1 MNLETPLGYLL
12 CRARRAYKNKLM
24 MRYKE
29 NNIEL
34 SLDQFIILHQVGLN
48 EEVTQQELA
57 DYLQK
62 DKSIVLRQISAL
74 IDREYVIRSY
84 DKKDKRKKN
93 LLITSKGYKV
103 LEISREVAKSVSGEL
118 LSGIRPQEL
127 HVFEVVM
134 NKIQKNGGFEVGVC
148 CK

>member
-118 LSGIRPQEL
+118 LSGVRPQEL

>member
-1 MNLETPLGYLL
+1 MNPETPLGYLL

-74 IDREYVIRSY
+74 IDKEYVIRFY

-93 LLITSKGYKV
+93 LLITSEGYKV

-118 LSGIRPQEL
+118 LSGVRPQEL

>member
-74 IDREYVIRSY
+74 IDKEYVIRFY

-93 LLITSKGYKV
+93 LLITSEGYKV

-118 LSGIRPQEL
+118 LSGVRPQEL